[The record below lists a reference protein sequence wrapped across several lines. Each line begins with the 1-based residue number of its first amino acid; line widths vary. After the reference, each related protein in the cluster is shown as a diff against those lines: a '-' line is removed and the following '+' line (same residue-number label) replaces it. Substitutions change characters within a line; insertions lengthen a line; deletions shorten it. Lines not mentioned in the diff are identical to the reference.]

1 MNYTTIKQAVCFSTK
16 QAEFDRFS
24 RKSLQRVFPF
34 VLIPNSRD
42 LWPSYNTTQ
51 NKKKMK
57 KNFSIYVLTLLV
69 YFQRGDGDRTQF
81 FYCFTVTADS
91 QKVRNTLLLIA
102 VRSLKV
108 LFDPHSIAKIKTP
121 ISEEPILMHLVLVK
135 QQPCSVC
142 SYTYFRAGGSF
153 FLLLFHFGDI
163 SLSRLNTR
171 LSISLRRVV
180 LSKQESK

>member
-1 MNYTTIKQAVCFSTK
+1 MLNLIDFLEKACRGCFPLFSFQTPVIFGPVTILPK
-16 QAEFDRFS
+16 
-24 RKSLQRVFPF
+24 
-34 VLIPNSRD
+34 I
-42 LWPSYNTTQ
+42 
-51 NKKKMK
+51 KKKMK

-108 LFDPHSIAKIKTP
+108 LFDPHSIAKIKTT

-135 QQPCSVC
+135 Q
-142 SYTYFRAGGSF
+142 
-153 FLLLFHFGDI
+153 
-163 SLSRLNTR
+163 
-171 LSISLRRVV
+171 
-180 LSKQESK
+180 